1 MGDGILGVVI
11 AIGFTLFD
19 TAIGPCGIAWSARGV
34 VGVQLPEADRAAT
47 ASRLAHVFAP
57 ATEQPAPPAIET
69 AIEGIRRHLDG
80 SQDDLRWI
88 DLDLDRLTEFDRSVY
103 NVTRA
108 IDPGHTLTYGE
119 VADQVAQRGAAQAVG
134 QALGRNPIPLIVPC
148 HRVLAAGNR
157 VGGFTA
163 YGSTVTK
170 RSLLAIE
177 HAPGFDTPTLF

>member
-1 MGDGILGVVI
+1 MGSGILGIVI

-19 TAIGPCGIAWSARGV
+19 TAIGTCGIAWSSRGV
-34 VGVQLPEADRAAT
+34 VGVQLPEADDAAT
-47 ASRLAHVFAP
+47 AHRLAHVFAN
-57 ATEQPAPPAIET
+57 ATEQPAPPPIE
-69 AIEGIRRHLDG
+69 AAMDGIRRHLEG

-88 DLDLDRLTEFDRSVY
+88 DLDLDRLTDFDRSVY
-103 NVTRA
+103 SVTRA
-108 IDPGHTLTYGE
+108 IDPGETLTYGQ
-119 VADQVAQRGAAQAVG
+119 VAELVAQRGAAQAVG

-157 VGGFTA
+157 VGGFSA